1 MIQLNKSVKNIS
13 IILLKSIIKYFI
25 IIVIYIII
33 IINSISINISI
44 ISNGI
49 NILYNNCTITIQI
62 FMVVLS
68 LLSNIKP
75 H

>member
-33 IINSISINISI
+33 INSISINISI

-49 NILYNNCTITIQI
+49 NILYNNCKITIQI